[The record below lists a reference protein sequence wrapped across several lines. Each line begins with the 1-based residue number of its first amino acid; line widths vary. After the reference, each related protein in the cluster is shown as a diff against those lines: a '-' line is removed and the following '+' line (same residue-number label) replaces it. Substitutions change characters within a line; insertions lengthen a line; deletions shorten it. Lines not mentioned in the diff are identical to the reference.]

1 MIRRRI
7 AAVSNIQQ
15 VTRAMQMIA
24 ASRVRKAQEATEQTR
39 PYATK
44 LETLMQHMATVVA
57 QGEHPLLSQRPLRRA
72 TIIVVTADRGLCR
85 GFNSN
90 AIRHAIERY
99 NELQEQG
106 AEVELI
112 TVGRRASDFFRR
124 RGGAYNVVARHA
136 GIFQHLEFL
145 TAQQIALQAVERFTS
160 GATDRVEL
168 VYNEFRNLLVQE
180 LVTKQF
186 LPLEPVAPS
195 EGESIADYIYEPNK
209 ELIWER
215 LISKYVDLEI
225 WRVLLESN
233 AAEQAARM
241 TAMEEATNNAAD
253 MIKNLISVR
262 NKVRQASITK
272 ELTEIV
278 GGSEALE

>member
-90 AIRHAIERY
+90 AIRHAIERHA
-99 NELQEQG
+99 ELQEQG

-124 RGGAYNVVARHA
+124 RGGAYSVVARHA

-195 EGESIADYIYEPNK
+195 EGESIADYIYEPSK